1 MPNALPRLSCQRDRR
16 AVRHTDPHDRL
27 PAFLGIAILNASG
40 RALLTEV
47 ERNSLVAWRVLG
59 HIGKRSELERLA
71 LAAPASRGTR
81 GP

>member
-1 MPNALPRLSCQRDRR
+1 MLNGLPRLPRQRDRGT
-16 AVRHTDPHDRL
+16 VRYANRYCGL
-27 PAFLGIAILNASG
+27 PEFLGIAILNASG

-59 HIGKRSELERLA
+59 DIGKRSKLERLA

-81 GP
+81 GS